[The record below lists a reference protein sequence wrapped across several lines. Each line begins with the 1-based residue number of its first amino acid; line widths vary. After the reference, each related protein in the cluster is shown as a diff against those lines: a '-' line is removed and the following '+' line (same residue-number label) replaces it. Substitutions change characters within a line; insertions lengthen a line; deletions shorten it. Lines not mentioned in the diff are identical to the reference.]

1 MLEPGDIL
9 NRDGT
14 NLALW
19 VSLSGMPPDAVLEI
33 VLPVDYAWGY
43 SEQGGFCRSFGS
55 WAGILVCE
63 ASLARTTDG
72 FAL

>member
-1 MLEPGDIL
+1 MGNPTEVMRLTTQAMDALREKARDTL
-9 NRDGT
+9 NK
-14 NLALW
+14 
-19 VSLSGMPPDAVLEI
+19 
-33 VLPVDYAWGY
+33 
-43 SEQGGFCRSFGS
+43 GGLCRSFGS

>member
-1 MLEPGDIL
+1 MSGHPLLKIRDTL
-9 NRDGT
+9 NK
-14 NLALW
+14 
-19 VSLSGMPPDAVLEI
+19 
-33 VLPVDYAWGY
+33 
-43 SEQGGFCRSFGS
+43 GGLCRSFGS

>member
-1 MLEPGDIL
+1 MVELTDGWNVRDTL
-9 NRDGT
+9 NK
-14 NLALW
+14 
-19 VSLSGMPPDAVLEI
+19 
-33 VLPVDYAWGY
+33 
-43 SEQGGFCRSFGS
+43 GGLCRSFGS